1 MWRTAVHP
9 RKWHRQLIDREVQG
23 YMGNKSLAAGA
34 SLLIGAAYV
43 AVGIIGFFTT
53 GFNNFVAD
61 TGDTLLFGF
70 ASINPMHNLVHVLIG
85 AFLIAMTRFST
96 AANEGG
102 LMGVGLFYITAF
114 VIGVAAPD
122 NLTILSMNGA
132 GDGENLVHI
141 VTGVTA
147 LGAGLISVAQ
157 SEAAARRSGMPAS

>member
-1 MWRTAVHP
+1 
-9 RKWHRQLIDREVQG
+9 
-23 YMGNKSLAAGA
+23 MGNKSLAAGA
-34 SLLIGAAYV
+34 SLLIGASYV
-43 AVGIIGFFTT
+43 AVGIVGFFIT
-53 GFNNFVAD
+53 GFGNFLAD

-96 AANEGG
+96 PSTEGA

-114 VIGVAAPD
+114 VIGVVAPD
-122 NLTILSMNGA
+122 NLTIISMNGA

-147 LGAGLISVAQ
+147 LTAGLLSAAQ
-157 SEAAARRSGMPAS
+157 SESAAKRRGLTT

>member
-1 MWRTAVHP
+1 MP
-9 RKWHRQLIDREVQG
+9 
-23 YMGNKSLAAGA
+23 NKSLAAGA

-43 AVGIIGFFTT
+43 AVGIVGFFIT
-53 GFNNFVAD
+53 GFGNFLAD

-96 AANEGG
+96 PSTEGA

-122 NLTILSMNGA
+122 NLTIISMNGA

-141 VTGVTA
+141 VTGITA
-147 LGAGLISVAQ
+147 LTAGLLSVAQ
-157 SEAAARRSGMPAS
+157 SDAAAKRSGLAT